1 MTKDQLNEKL
11 GKNGFLVDSQ
21 ILAGILTYE
30 NGISLFDEYLN
41 GKSLK
46 EINAII
52 QLTKHPKGIA
62 IKIVKNFSSL
72 LYGLEFNEI
81 IKTIV
86 SENTEISH
94 LIFETKNQKI
104 IFSYKKDFIS
114 EVEEFLNEIID
125 LSV

>member
-1 MTKDQLNEKL
+1 
-11 GKNGFLVDSQ
+11 LVDSQ